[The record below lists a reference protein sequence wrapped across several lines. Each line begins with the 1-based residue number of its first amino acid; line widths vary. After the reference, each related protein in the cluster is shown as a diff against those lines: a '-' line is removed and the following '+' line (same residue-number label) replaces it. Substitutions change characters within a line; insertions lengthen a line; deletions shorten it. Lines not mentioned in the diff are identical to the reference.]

1 MNEKLKYL
9 TLFVI
14 GMMLSLGMN
23 AQSVKSISGTVTDD
37 QGEAVISGTVKVK
50 NGSTGTITDINGKY
64 TLSVPSNATLVF
76 SYIGYITQ
84 EFKVSELKSNVL
96 NVVLQSDTKALD
108 EVVVVGY
115 GTMRKSDLT
124 GSISTAKGK
133 DMLKAQ
139 SFNALD
145 GLKGKVAGVNI
156 FSNTGQPGGES
167 RVIIRGISTINAS
180 ASPLYVVDGVV
191 MSNFELLNPND
202 IESIEVLKDASSAAI
217 YGARGANGVIMVT
230 TKRGNAGKGVHVS
243 YDGSLSIGKMA
254 RKIDVMDAN
263 EWMSTFKQ
271 GLENAN
277 EFQGKNF
284 TTDLSQIFTDERL
297 FNADGSPKYNTNW
310 QDEASRTAISHNH
323 QISIQR
329 TGEGS
334 SIGAF
339 INYTDQQGILLNS
352 YFKRINAK
360 LAYDD
365 KPTDWL
371 STSVNLLV
379 NHTWGNRTSDNPYGQ
394 GALRTMIE
402 QLPFLPVKLD
412 GEYTQ
417 TNIINTS
424 SILNNQTDP
433 NSGKQGF
440 SPEGVGNPVEL
451 LERMQAMQYRTQIF
465 GNAALT
471 FHLMKGLDLK
481 TQFGIDYHNN
491 RDANYTPFTPRPMIN
506 QSSEGAASANNSNSL
521 YWQEETYLTY
531 VKDINKHHINA
542 MAGMSWQEYNYTKFE
557 ASDSK
562 YIDDFYGYY
571 NLGSGT
577 NRPSVGNDYD
587 KWAMN
592 SYFLRFAYTYKDRY
606 SATVT
611 GRVDGSSKFG
621 ENNKY
626 AFFPSAGLAWNISQE
641 DFMQDQSTI
650 SNLKLHTSYG
660 LTGNSEI
667 DTYRSL
673 ARVSSG
679 TLLINDIRAP
689 YSYISSMANPDLKW
703 EKTGQF
709 DVGFEIGFWQNRLS
723 FDVAYYNKKT
733 TDLLLDCPIP
743 HTTGFTTVY
752 KNIGSVRNQGMD
764 LMISARP
771 VQTQDFNWSSTI
783 NLNFNKNKILQLG
796 DNNEDIEM
804 NSWVGGS
811 ESILRVG
818 ENMSSFYGYRRL
830 GVYTEEDFNNGLCEK
845 NQIGRAKRTDK
856 KEIIGKGMPDWTGS
870 WINNFSYKNFDLTMD
885 LQFVWGVETM
895 QQFYHSTYDRFGI
908 TNGLS
913 NILYDAYNGS
923 NPNTM
928 QQAVYLCN
936 SGHAGQDTTVDS
948 QWIANGSYL
957 RCNMLQLGYTFDSN
971 VISKIGLS
979 ALRLYASANNLFLIT
994 ASDFTGYDPEGTS
1007 QGDSNKFG
1015 QNMVFFSYPRA
1026 RTFTFGVNVTF

>member
-371 STSVNLLV
+371 STSANLLV

>member
-1 MNEKLKYL
+1 
-9 TLFVI
+9 
-14 GMMLSLGMN
+14 
-23 AQSVKSISGTVTDD
+23 
-37 QGEAVISGTVKVK
+37 
-50 NGSTGTITDINGKY
+50 
-64 TLSVPSNATLVF
+64 
-76 SYIGYITQ
+76 
-84 EFKVSELKSNVL
+84 
-96 NVVLQSDTKALD
+96 
-108 EVVVVGY
+108 
-115 GTMRKSDLT
+115 
-124 GSISTAKGK
+124 
-133 DMLKAQ
+133 
-139 SFNALD
+139 
-145 GLKGKVAGVNI
+145 
-156 FSNTGQPGGES
+156 
-167 RVIIRGISTINAS
+167 
-180 ASPLYVVDGVV
+180 
-191 MSNFELLNPND
+191 
-202 IESIEVLKDASSAAI
+202 
-217 YGARGANGVIMVT
+217 
-230 TKRGNAGKGVHVS
+230 
-243 YDGSLSIGKMA
+243 
-254 RKIDVMDAN
+254 
-263 EWMSTFKQ
+263 
-271 GLENAN
+271 
-277 EFQGKNF
+277 
-284 TTDLSQIFTDERL
+284 
-297 FNADGSPKYNTNW
+297 
-310 QDEASRTAISHNH
+310 
-323 QISIQR
+323 
-329 TGEGS
+329 
-334 SIGAF
+334 
-339 INYTDQQGILLNS
+339 
-352 YFKRINAK
+352 
-360 LAYDD
+360 
-365 KPTDWL
+365 
-371 STSVNLLV
+371 
-379 NHTWGNRTSDNPYGQ
+379 
-394 GALRTMIE
+394 
-402 QLPFLPVKLD
+402 
-412 GEYTQ
+412 
-417 TNIINTS
+417 
-424 SILNNQTDP
+424 
-433 NSGKQGF
+433 
-440 SPEGVGNPVEL
+440 
-451 LERMQAMQYRTQIF
+451 
-465 GNAALT
+465 
-471 FHLMKGLDLK
+471 
-481 TQFGIDYHNN
+481 
-491 RDANYTPFTPRPMIN
+491 
-506 QSSEGAASANNSNSL
+506 
-521 YWQEETYLTY
+521 
-531 VKDINKHHINA
+531 
-542 MAGMSWQEYNYTKFE
+542 
-557 ASDSK
+557 
-562 YIDDFYGYY
+562 
-571 NLGSGT
+571 
-577 NRPSVGNDYD
+577 
-587 KWAMN
+587 
-592 SYFLRFAYTYKDRY
+592 
-606 SATVT
+606 
-611 GRVDGSSKFG
+611 
-621 ENNKY
+621 
-626 AFFPSAGLAWNISQE
+626 
-641 DFMQDQSTI
+641 MQDQSTI

-870 WINNFSYKNFDLTMD
+870 WINNFSYKNFDL
-885 LQFVWGVETM
+885 
-895 QQFYHSTYDRFGI
+895 
-908 TNGLS
+908 
-913 NILYDAYNGS
+913 